1 MDGTLFGITDYG
13 AFCAAIVLF
22 LALPG
27 PGTFALLTST
37 GKGGFRAGAA
47 ATLGVI
53 VGDQVLLWLAVAGV
67 AALLAA
73 YPAVFKAVQY
83 AGAAYLAWIGLKLLL
98 ARADAEGGSAS
109 PIRIEPR
116 HYARQAFVITLLNPK
131 AIVFYMAFFPLFI
144 DPATHRGLPTFTAM
158 ALTIAVITAVYCLA
172 LCAFADAVAHK
183 VRAHRTAT
191 RWLERLAGV
200 FLVAFGIRLVKD

>member
-1 MDGTLFGITDYG
+1 MFGIADYG
-13 AFCAAIVLF
+13 SFCAAILLF

-37 GKGGFRAGAA
+37 GKGGLQAGAA

-53 VGDQVLLWLAVAGV
+53 LGDQVLLWLAVAGV

-73 YPAVFKAVQY
+73 HPVLFKTVQWLG
-83 AGAAYLAWIGLKLLL
+83 AGYLAWIGLRLLL
-98 ARADAEGGSAS
+98 GRPGAIT

-116 HYARQAFVITLLNPK
+116 RYARQAFAITLLNPK

-144 DPATHRGLPTFTAM
+144 DPVRHRGLVTFAAM
-158 ALTIAVITAVYCLA
+158 ALTIAVITAGYCLT
-172 LCAFADAVAHK
+172 LCAFANALTAR
-183 VRAHRTAT
+183 VRAHRRLAQA
-191 RWLERLAGV
+191 LERLAGV
-200 FLVAFGIRLVKD
+200 ALLAFGIRLGTQ

>member
-1 MDGTLFGITDYG
+1 MFGITDFG
-13 AFCAAIVLF
+13 AYCATILLF

-37 GKGGFRAGAA
+37 AKGGFRAGAA

-73 YPAVFKAVQY
+73 HPTAFKVVQY
-83 AGAAYLAWIGLKLLL
+83 AGAAYLAWIGLKLLF
-98 ARADAEGGSAS
+98 ARGEGAAS
-109 PIRIEPR
+109 PVRIEPR
-116 HYARQAFVITLLNPK
+116 HYARQAFFITLLNPK

-144 DPATHRGLPTFTAM
+144 DPATHRGLPTFAAM
-158 ALTIAVITAVYCLA
+158 AVTIALITAAYCLA
-172 LCAFADAVAHK
+172 LCAFADAVADQ
-183 VRAHRTAT
+183 VRAHRRVT
-191 RWLERLAGV
+191 RWLERIAGL
-200 FLVAFGIRLVKD
+200 FLVGFGLRLVRD